1 MVLLR
6 GTFVV
11 LFGALIHANDT
22 SPTEVIV
29 PRVLTISLDVQHA
42 DSETRSH
49 ISVSTCNDLDQA
61 ARELCVATGHVDA
74 RGAPHTECAAR
85 SARELTALRSAA
97 LAEGVEQLA
106 LAPLEYGN
114 ATSVSRVGASAL
126 SLVVPWWTHLR
137 EYGLMS
143 SARPVARA
151 ACAQTLQRARRAKA
165 LRDARIPLV
174 ASSALVR
181 RVEAC
186 RCECLEH
193 LWGV

>member
-74 RGAPHTECAAR
+74 R
-85 SARELTALRSAA
+85 
-97 LAEGVEQLA
+97 
-106 LAPLEYGN
+106 
-114 ATSVSRVGASAL
+114 ATLGAS
-126 SLVVPWWTHLR
+126 
-137 EYGLMS
+137 
-143 SARPVARA
+143 
-151 ACAQTLQRARRAKA
+151 Q
-165 LRDARIPLV
+165 LV
-174 ASSALVR
+174 ASAGGS
-181 RVEAC
+181 
-186 RCECLEH
+186 
-193 LWGV
+193 